1 LHDLKTNERI
11 IMKFNRRRSV
21 LSFVSLLLICT
32 ICGTN
37 LLFLRDLRET
47 TLQTAEMTLARYSLT
62 LAEQADQSF
71 RAVDLVLSS
80 VGDYVGR
87 KGVTDGA
94 SYRSAMSNEET
105 HLLLKEKITGFPQ
118 IDALTMVD
126 AQGKLINFSR
136 HWPIPDLDLSDRDF
150 FKALKADANL
160 ETFLSAPI
168 KNRTSGT
175 WNIYIA
181 RRMDDPNG
189 QFMGLLLGAMSLQ
202 YVENFFG
209 STSFGSDNTI
219 SLVRE
224 DGTLLAHFPHSE
236 DVGQSSFGA
245 GKRTLAAGGS
255 IRELSA
261 RYGKMQLRSARRLSN
276 YPVVVVTTQT
286 EFSALQTWRE
296 MVALLSAMS
305 LLSSIVVLIAAFLI
319 ARWWRK
325 QDKLIQAAEAA
336 NAAKS
341 TFMAMMSHEIRT
353 PMNAVLGLSSALLET
368 GLDSEQRSSVKSI
381 CEAGDSLME
390 ILNDIL
396 DFSKLE
402 SGQLS
407 LEAIAFS
414 AETVVQSTLSIM
426 GTRAHAKGIE
436 ILNVSDPAL
445 PPALLGDA
453 GRIRQVIMNLVSNA
467 VKFTETGSV
476 AVHTNCVARDAEHV
490 TIEWAVTDTGMGIA
504 PEKIGFLFNNFVQ
517 ADDSINRRFGGSGLG
532 LAICKRLV
540 EEMGGEIKVTSIPQH
555 GSTFSFTL
563 KLLIAEKV
571 ERQQR
576 DDQTLHAELKVRITT
591 LDRPLR
597 ILIVDDNATNRLVA
611 TKMLKEFD
619 IQTNTA
625 CDGAEAVAAVFRF
638 PYDMILM
645 DVRMPE
651 MDGLQATR
659 AIRARGVGS
668 QRLPIIAFTANAFDD
683 DLKDCREAGM
693 NGFVAKP
700 VRKVSLIEAV
710 LENFPNAGPTAARD
724 LLDKVPPLAP
734 VDETPPQTFPQ
745 AHDQSFRCLIDE
757 IGEEAAYGVLAMFI
771 KETADRVKRLRAL
784 SPAIDMILIER
795 EAHSLKS
802 AAAMFDL
809 SDVAEM
815 AQSLERNAHTIGA
828 DDYHRLLFRV
838 ERSFAAFLDRSPA
851 TELPAKCPD
860 TAASRQSAGGSKP
873 PLGTL

>member
-1 LHDLKTNERI
+1 
-11 IMKFNRRRSV
+11 MKSDHRRSV
-21 LSFVSLLLICT
+21 LTFVSLFLIGT

-47 TLQTAEMTLARYSLT
+47 TLQTAEMALARYSLT

-80 VGDYVGR
+80 VGDYLAR
-87 KGVTDGA
+87 RGVTDSA
-94 SYRSAMSNEET
+94 SYRSTMSDEET
-105 HLLLKEKITGFPQ
+105 HLLLKEKVTGFPQ
-118 IDALTMVD
+118 IDALTMID

-136 HWPIPDLDLSDRDF
+136 HWPIPDMNLSDRDF
-150 FKALKADANL
+150 FRALKADANL
-160 ETFLSAPI
+160 ETFLSAPV

-189 QFMGLLLGAMSLQ
+189 QFMGLLAGAMSLQ

-209 STSFGSDNTI
+209 SSSFGSDNTI

-236 DVGQSSFGA
+236 AVGQVSSDA
-245 GKRTLAAGGS
+245 AQRTLAAGGS
-255 IRELSA
+255 IRELSTET
-261 RYGKMQLRSARRLSN
+261 GKMQLRSARRLSS
-276 YPVVVVTTQT
+276 YPVVVVTSQT
-286 EFSALQTWRE
+286 ESSALQTWRK

-305 LLSSIVVLIAAFLI
+305 LLSSTVVLIAAFLI

-368 GLDSEQRSSVKSI
+368 GLDSEQRSSVRSI

-402 SGQLS
+402 AGQLS

-414 AETVVQSTLSIM
+414 VETVVQSTLSIM
-426 GTRAHAKGIE
+426 GTRAHARGIE
-436 ILNVSDPAL
+436 ILNVSDSEL

-467 VKFTETGSV
+467 VKFTETGTV
-476 AVHTNCVARDAEHV
+476 TVHTRCVAQNGVHATV
-490 TIEWAVTDTGMGIA
+490 EWAVTDTGMGIA
-504 PEKIGFLFNNFVQ
+504 PEKIGLLFRNFVQ

-540 EEMGGEIKVTSIPQH
+540 EEMGGEIKVTSIPQQ

-563 KLLIAEKV
+563 KLLIAEKA
-571 ERQQR
+571 ERLQR
-576 DDQTLHAELKVRITT
+576 DDQTLFGELKARIAS
-591 LDRPLR
+591 LGRPLR

-625 CDGAEAVAAVFRF
+625 CDGAEAVTAAFRF
-638 PYDMILM
+638 PYDIILM

-659 AIRARGVGS
+659 AIRARGATS
-668 QRLPIIAFTANAFDD
+668 QQLPIIAFTANAFDD

-700 VRKVSLIEAV
+700 VRKICLIEAI
-710 LENFPNAGPTAARD
+710 LENCLNIETMTARD
-724 LLDKVPPLAP
+724 LLDEAPLAP
-734 VDETPPQTFPQ
+734 VDEIPPQTVPQ
-745 AHDQSFRCLIDE
+745 ADDQSFRCLIDD

-771 KETADRVKRLRAL
+771 KETTDRLKRLQGF
-784 SPAIDMILIER
+784 SPAIDMIVIER

-809 SDVAEM
+809 SDITEM
-815 AQSLERNAHTIGA
+815 AQSLERNAQTIGA
-828 DDYHRLLFRV
+828 DDYHRWLFRV
-838 ERSFAAFLDRSPA
+838 ERSFAAFLKRSPA
-851 TELPAKCPD
+851 TKLPS
-860 TAASRQSAGGSKP
+860 TIH
-873 PLGTL
+873 